1 MQQTQKMNASD
12 TSLDKKPAKFDDI
25 DKRLERLE
33 RHILPDAPYLM
44 DLTTPS
50 RYHVAP
56 NQANNWRRACP
67 FDKHEEQLQYMTFLP
82 HTLRG
87 DTMFRTTGDWDDGH
101 GKMKV
106 LSSKPISGGSSG
118 AISPPG
124 QQPKKKISLLDY
136 KNKLAG
142 QTSGKTT
149 PKATDSE
156 KQGTSALPPSFGQ
169 TKKTTANSEVQEK
182 TVEITNSASQKP
194 KGEAPHGQKRSADA
208 MAEHKDPKI
217 FDDPP
222 ALPPSKRPKIVADD
236 HQTATLS
243 KSEDCNM
250 HGLPRMLSPTLPPN
264 VEEQLAQLRG
274 GNAQL
279 KNKVGAAM
287 AAESR
292 AKPAVN
298 GHVTSGKTGPKPD
311 GKSQSSSVS
320 DSRITQ
326 HDRQHLLV
334 RLKIP
339 KSLRKNCQR
348 ILQMQSRP
356 RKLPNQ
362 SVTIPSSGPRDR
374 STERPMTNGGTSRQ
388 VQQNSGTNGDGKG
401 RGEAIS
407 KPKAVVSGIGTPKP
421 GEKRR
426 QPEDNKESSQT
437 SIPPSSKRQRLSAGD
452 LQRPTTP
459 ATSTVRSPNVP
470 QPSNSQRSQLST
482 PKNSL
487 KSAAMQRIGSTD
499 GDTQTPLGS
508 MRINTPTAPDSVE
521 RSSNRDGRSSSNV
534 SLASAT
540 NGVGPTDEGARFK
553 AEFNKYADMARSLKR
568 GADTLAKSN
577 DGQVSTNPVA
587 RKEGLAVAIETT
599 LCYMLAFT
607 LKDESDRIKRLP
619 SERAAWVS
627 LLPYFRFLKSLLHD
641 DDSPYLLGFLYQLEA
656 VCRETIL
663 QHDFERLER
672 DVNATDEDFT
682 TFRKQMAENRKM
694 GMQCWIEGSNLL
706 SLTDIEEQYPR
717 TWNKQSK
724 EPFSSRGKEKLILK
738 RYGEGGY
745 HLPLC
750 LIASSIEAVRLG
762 WVLLREWCEKEGVKW
777 DGKMNL

>member
-1 MQQTQKMNASD
+1 MNTSD
-12 TSLDKKPAKFDDI
+12 QSSDKKPAELDHI
-25 DKRLERLE
+25 EKRLERL
-33 RHILPDAPYLM
+33 RKNILPDAPYLM

-101 GKMKV
+101 GKMKAQ
-106 LSSKPISGGSSG
+106 STKPISGGSSG

-142 QTSGKTT
+142 QASGKST
-149 PKATDSE
+149 PKTAESG
-156 KQGTSALPPSFGQ
+156 KHGINAPPPSFGE
-169 TKKTTANSEVQEK
+169 TKNSAANNEVPGKTAEV
-182 TVEITNSASQKP
+182 TDSASQKP
-194 KGEAPHGQKRSADA
+194 KGESLHRQKRSADA
-208 MAEHKDPKI
+208 MAEHKESKT
-217 FDDPP
+217 FNVPP
-222 ALPPSKRPKIVADD
+222 APPPSKRPRTKAIDD
-236 HQTATLS
+236 QTAALS
-243 KSEDCNM
+243 KPEDSNI

-279 KNKVGAAM
+279 TNKVEAATP
-287 AAESR
+287 AESR
-292 AKPAVN
+292 AKPMVN
-298 GHVTSGKTGPKPD
+298 GHVASGKAGPKPN
-311 GKSQSSSVS
+311 GKSQSPSVS
-320 DSRITQ
+320 DGKITQ
-326 HDRQHLLV
+326 HDRQRIV

-348 ILQMQSRP
+348 ILQMQPRP

-362 SVTIPSSGPRDR
+362 PTTTPSSAPRDR
-374 STERPMTNGGTSRQ
+374 SKERLTTNSGISRQ
-388 VQQNSGTNGDGKG
+388 VQQNGGTHGDGNRG
-401 RGEAIS
+401 RGETIS
-407 KPKAVVSGIGTPKP
+407 KPKAVASGPGTPKS

-426 QPEDNKESSQT
+426 QPEDNKESSQAFQ
-437 SIPPSSKRQRLSAGD
+437 PSSKRQRLSGTD
-452 LQRPTTP
+452 LQRPVTP
-459 ATSTVRSPNVP
+459 ATSTVRSPNVL
-470 QPSNSQRSQLST
+470 QPNSSQRTQLST

-487 KSAAMQRIGSTD
+487 KSAAMQRVGSTD
-499 GDTQTPLGS
+499 GDVTTPLGS
-508 MRINTPTAPDSVE
+508 MRSNTPTAPGTAE
-521 RSSNRDGRSSSNV
+521 RSGNRDGRSSSNV
-534 SLASAT
+534 SSASTT
-540 NGVGPTDEGARFK
+540 NGAGPNDEAAHFK
-553 AEFNKYADMARSLKR
+553 AEFNRYAEMAKSLKR

-577 DGQVSTNPVA
+577 DGQVNTDPVA

-619 SERAAWVS
+619 SDRAAWVS

-641 DDSPYLLGFLYQLEA
+641 DGSPHLQGFLYQLEA

-672 DVNATDEDFT
+672 EANPTEEDFT
-682 TFRKQMAENRKM
+682 SFRKQMIENRRL
-694 GMQCWIEGSNLL
+694 GVQCWIEGSNLL
-706 SLTDIEEQYPR
+706 NLKGIEERYPQ
-717 TWNKQSK
+717 TWKKRSK
-724 EPFSSRGKEKLILK
+724 ETISTRGQEKIILK

-750 LIASSIEAVRLG
+750 HITSSIEAVRAGWEFLG
-762 WVLLREWCEKEGVKW
+762 EWCQIEGVKW